1 MEVLNHIVLIGA
13 VLLFASILASAAS
26 ARLGA
31 PLLLVF
37 LVLGMLAGEEGI
49 GGIRFD
55 NVGLAYVIGTV
66 SLAVILLD
74 GGMRTR
80 AETFRVGLYPAV
92 SLATLGV
99 VLTGAIVGLFA
110 AWLLD
115 LNWMQG
121 LLLGAIVGST
131 DAAAVFSLLHA
142 RGMNL
147 KQRVGSTLEI
157 ESGSNDPM
165 AVFLTVLLIEALA
178 QKGTLMDWWL
188 VLHFLQQL
196 GVGALTGYLGGHA
209 LVWLVNRLT
218 LATGLYPLLVTSGG
232 LLLYALANAA
242 GGSGFLAIY
251 LVGLVL
257 GNSRLRSVQNILRVH
272 DGLAW
277 LAQIGM
283 FLILGLLVT
292 PSELLASAPAAVLI
306 AAVLM
311 FVARP
316 LAVAVSLLPFRFAW
330 REQVYIGWVGLRG
343 AVPIILALFPL
354 LAGLEAAPVYF
365 NVAFFVVL
373 VSLLLQGWTLAP
385 AARWLQLEVPPSP
398 DPVLRLETFVPGHPE
413 YEVVV
418 YPVVAHSRVRER
430 SPSELT
436 LPPACRI
443 TAVVRAGAVR
453 APEESGVLCHGDYV
467 HVLAP
472 SDDVVRLSQVFSES
486 AYASEHQFFGDFLL
500 DADAKLADVAL
511 MYGFDAAEHAQ
522 RTVAEYVDE
531 AFHKR
536 PVVGDRVR
544 FDRVELVVREMEQER
559 IRRVGVKFLPPEA
572 GADPG

>member
-1 MEVLNHIVLIGA
+1 MEFLNHIVLIGA
-13 VLLFASILASAAS
+13 LLLFGSILASAAS

-37 LVLGMLAGEEGI
+37 LVLGMLAGAEGI
-49 GGIRFD
+49 GGIQFA
-55 NVGLAYVIGTV
+55 NVPLAYLIGTV

-80 AETFRVGLYPAV
+80 AETFRVGLYPAIT
-92 SLATLGV
+92 LATLGV
-99 VLTGAIVGLFA
+99 VITSGLVGLFA

-131 DAAAVFSLLHA
+131 DAAAVFSLLNA
-142 RGMNL
+142 RGTNL
-147 KQRVGSTLEI
+147 KRRVAATLEI

-165 AVFLTVLLIEALA
+165 AVFLTVLLVGVLA
-178 QKGTLMDWWL
+178 QQGAQLDWWL
-188 VLHFLQQL
+188 LVHFLQQL
-196 GVGALTGYLGGHA
+196 GVGAIVGVAGGRGV
-209 LVWLVNRLT
+209 VWLVNRLT

-232 LLLYALANAA
+232 ILAYGVANAG

-251 LVGLVL
+251 LVGLVI
-257 GNSRLRSVQNILRVH
+257 GNSQLRSAQNILRVH

-292 PSELLASAPAAVLI
+292 PSALLPLAPAAVMI
-306 AAVLM
+306 AFGLM

-316 LAVAVSLLPFRFAW
+316 VAVAVSLLPFRFAW
-330 REQVYIGWVGLRG
+330 REQLYIGWVGLRG

-354 LAGLEAAPVYF
+354 LAGLEGASVYF

-373 VSLLLQGWTLAP
+373 VSLLFQGWTLAP
-385 AARWLQLEVPPSP
+385 MARWLKLEVPPSA

-413 YEVVV
+413 YEVLV
-418 YPVVAHSRVRER
+418 YPVVPLSRVRER
-430 SPSELT
+430 LPSQLS
-436 LPPACRI
+436 LPEACRI
-443 TAVVRAGAVR
+443 TAVVRGGVVC
-453 APEESGVLCHGDYV
+453 APEEAGALQGGDYV

-472 SDDVVRLSQVFSES
+472 AAEVEHLSQVFAES
-486 AYASEHQFFGDFLL
+486 AYASEHQFFGDFVL
-500 DADAKLADVAL
+500 DADARLADVAQL
-511 MYGFDAAEHAQ
+511 YGFNAGEFGAL
-522 RTVAEYVDE
+522 TLAEYVDR

-536 PVVGDRVR
+536 PVVGDSVR
-544 FDRVELVVREMEQER
+544 FDRVELVVREMEQSS
-559 IRRVGVKFLPPEA
+559 IRRVGLKFRAPA
-572 GADPG
+572 T

>member
-1 MEVLNHIVLIGA
+1 MTEFLNHIVLIGA
-13 VLLFASILASAAS
+13 VLLFVSIVASAAS

-49 GGIRFD
+49 GGIQFS
-55 NVGLAYVIGTV
+55 NVYLAYVIGTV

-80 AETFRVGLYPAV
+80 SETFRVGLYPAL

-99 VLTGAIVGLFA
+99 VVTSTTVGLFA
-110 AWLLD
+110 AWLLG
-115 LNWMQG
+115 LHWMQG

-131 DAAAVFSLLHA
+131 DAAAVFSMLHA

-165 AVFLTVLLIEALA
+165 AVFLTVVLIEALS
-178 QKGTLMDWWL
+178 QQGSLLDWWL
-188 VLHFLQQL
+188 AAHFLQQL
-196 GVGALTGYLGGHA
+196 GVGAMAGVLGGRA
-209 LVWLVNRLT
+209 IVWLVNRLT
-218 LATGLYPLLVTSGG
+218 LATGLYPLLVTFGG
-232 LLLYALANAA
+232 LLVYAVTNAA

-251 LVGLVL
+251 LVGLVI
-257 GNSRLRSVQNILRVH
+257 GNSRLRSAQNILRVH

-292 PSELLASAPAAVLI
+292 PSALLPLAPAAVLI
-306 AAVLM
+306 ALSLM
-311 FVARP
+311 FVGRP
-316 LAVAVSLLPFRFAW
+316 LAVLISLAPFRFAW

-385 AARWLQLEVPPSP
+385 AARLLKLEVPLGLE
-398 DPVLRLETFVPGHPE
+398 PVLRLETFVPGHPE
-413 YEVVV
+413 YELLV
-418 YPVVAHSRVRER
+418 YPIVAASRVRDR
-430 SPSELT
+430 KPAELN
-436 LPPACRI
+436 LPPGCRI
-443 TAVVRAGAVR
+443 TAVVRDGAVR
-453 APEESGVLCHGDYV
+453 APDEFDLLLAGDYV

-472 SDDVVRLSQVFSES
+472 SSDVARLSELFSET
-486 AYASEHQFFGDFLL
+486 AYASEHQFFGDFVL
-500 DADAKLADVAL
+500 DGDAKLADIAQL
-511 MYGFDAAEHAQ
+511 YGFSAGDHGDRTLNDYMHA
-522 RTVAEYVDE
+522 

-536 PVVGDRVR
+536 PVVGDSVR
-544 FDRVELVVREMEQER
+544 FGRVELVVREIEQQR
-559 IRRVGVKFLPPEA
+559 IRRVGLKFLPSP
-572 GADPG
+572 

>member
-1 MEVLNHIVLIGA
+1 MEFLNHIVLIA
-13 VLLFASILASAAS
+13 ALLLFVSILASAAS

-37 LVLGMLAGEEGI
+37 LILGMLAGEEGL
-49 GGIRFD
+49 GGIQFN
-55 NVGLAYVIGTV
+55 NVPLAYLIGTV

-80 AETFRVGLYPAV
+80 AETFRVGLFPAV
-92 SLATLGV
+92 TLATLGV
-99 VLTGAIVGLFA
+99 LVTCVLVGLFS
-110 AWLLD
+110 AWLLG
-115 LNWMQG
+115 LSWLQG

-131 DAAAVFSLLHA
+131 DAAAVFSMLHA

-147 KQRVGSTLEI
+147 KRRVASTLEI

-165 AVFLTVLLIEALA
+165 AVFLTVLLIEALR
-178 QKGTLMDWWL
+178 QHSSVWDWWML
-188 VLHFLQQL
+188 AQFVQQL
-196 GVGALTGYLGGHA
+196 GLGAVVGVVGGRA
-209 LVWLVNRLT
+209 VVWLVNRLT

-232 LLLYALANAA
+232 ILAYGLANAA

-251 LVGLVL
+251 LVGLVI
-257 GNSRLRSVQNILRVH
+257 GNSELRSAQNILRVH

-292 PSELLASAPAAVLI
+292 PSELMPLAPAAVLI
-306 AAVLM
+306 AVALI

-316 LAVAVSLLPFRFAW
+316 VAVVLSLLPFRFAW

-354 LAGLEAAPVYF
+354 LAGLEAAPTYF

-385 AARWLQLEVPPSP
+385 LARWLKLEVPPSA

-413 YEVVV
+413 YEVLV
-418 YPVVAHSRVRER
+418 YPVVPRSRVKER
-430 SPSELT
+430 APADLA
-436 LPPACRI
+436 LPATCRI
-443 TAVVRAGAVR
+443 TAVVRAGTVR
-453 APEESGVLCHGDYV
+453 APEEIGFLQGGDYV

-472 SDDVVRLSQVFSES
+472 AADVERLSQVFSET
-486 AYASEHQFFGDFLL
+486 AYASEHEFFGDFIL
-500 DADAKLADVAL
+500 DGGAKLADVAFL
-511 MYGFDAAEHAQ
+511 YGFNAGEHGDW
-522 RTVAEYVDE
+522 TVAQYVDQ

-536 PVVGDRVR
+536 PVVGDAVR
-544 FDRVELVVREMEQER
+544 FDRVELVVREIEQGQ
-559 IRRVGVKFLPPEA
+559 IRRVGLKFRAPST
-572 GADPG
+572 

>member
-1 MEVLNHIVLIGA
+1 MEFLNHIVLIGA

-37 LVLGMLAGEEGI
+37 LVLGMLAGDEGI
-49 GGIRFD
+49 GGIQFN
-55 NVGLAYVIGTV
+55 NVPLAYVIGTV

-99 VLTGAIVGLFA
+99 VVTSATVGLFA
-110 AWLLD
+110 AWLMDLD
-115 LNWMQG
+115 WMQG

-131 DAAAVFSLLHA
+131 DAAAVFSMLHA

-147 KQRVGSTLEI
+147 KQRVASTLEI

-165 AVFLTVLLIEALA
+165 AVFLTVLLIEALS
-178 QKGTLMDWWL
+178 QKGTLLDWWL
-188 VLHFLQQL
+188 GVHFIQQL
-196 GVGALTGYLGGHA
+196 GVGAAAGVLGGRA
-209 LVWLVNRLT
+209 VVWLVNRLT

-232 LLLYALANAA
+232 LLVYAAANAA

-251 LVGLVL
+251 LVGLVI
-257 GNSRLRSVQNILRVH
+257 GNSRLRSAQNILRVH

-292 PSELLASAPAAVLI
+292 PSALLPSAPAAVLT
-306 AAVLM
+306 AVVLM

-385 AARWLQLEVPPSP
+385 VARLLKLEVPPSP
-398 DPVLRLETFVPGHPE
+398 DPVLRLDTYVPGHPE
-413 YEVVV
+413 YEVLV
-418 YPVVAHSRVRER
+418 YPVVPHSRVRGR
-430 SPSELT
+430 LPADLGLPSSS
-436 LPPACRI
+436 RI
-443 TAVVRAGAVR
+443 TAVVRDGQVC
-453 APEESGVLCHGDYV
+453 APEESGVLQTGDYV

-472 SDDVVRLSQVFSES
+472 SELVGRLSQAFSES
-486 AYASEHQFFGDFLL
+486 AYASEHQFFGDFIL
-500 DADAKLADVAL
+500 DADAKLGDIAFV
-511 MYGFDAAEHAQ
+511 YGFTAGEHGQ
-522 RTVAEYVDE
+522 RTVADYVHE

-536 PVVGDRVR
+536 PVVGDSVR
-544 FDRVELVVREMEQER
+544 FDRVELVVREMDQGR
-559 IRRVGVKFLPPEA
+559 IRRVGLKFLPPQ
-572 GADPG
+572 